1 MSASSLGVGVVKLF
15 QSFFFWGGGGGT
27 RGETAMP
34 ENNSAGVTGSV
45 SNCGELSQLTAQLAF
60 TLGAL

>member
-1 MSASSLGVGVVKLF
+1 MVKTVPK
-15 QSFFFWGGGGGT
+15 FFFWGGGGGT